1 MLAVF
6 TLEGKRLMARPTD
19 PLPLASGSV
28 LPNRLGKAAM
38 EENLADVGQLPGPRL
53 LELYRAWA
61 TGGAGLLIT
70 GNVMV
75 DARAM
80 TGPAGVVLD
89 SASDIAPFRRW
100 AQVAKG
106 SGGRVWM
113 QINHPGRLVYADLPG
128 VRWSPS
134 DVPVALGKH
143 SHRFGRPTP
152 MTAEDIR
159 SVIRMHADTAKRAE
173 EAGFDGVEVHAAHGY
188 LLSQFLSPLVNR
200 RSDEWGGHLENRA
213 RLLLEVVRA
222 VRAAVSPGFAVAV
235 KLNSADF
242 QRGGFDQHDAA
253 RVLQM
258 LGPLGVDLV
267 ELSGGSAESPAMQG
281 RTADDR
287 TMAREAYFL
296 ALAED
301 LVRAAPM
308 PLMLTGGITRKATA
322 ERVLESG
329 VAVVGLGS
337 ALALRPS
344 LPRGWL
350 RGEELDV
357 VVPYVQWKDKQL
369 AAAAQM
375 AVIRHALRRI
385 AAGRRPR
392 PRVPTLLA
400 LAHDRR
406 HRRRARAR
414 YAAWL
419 DRRPPLHPAEPAA
432 TPSTRARP

>member
-1 MLAVF
+1 
-6 TLEGKRLMARPTD
+6 MARLTD
-19 PLPLASGSV
+19 SLPLASGSV

-38 EENLADVGQLPGPRL
+38 EESLADAGQQPGARL
-53 LELYRAWA
+53 LHLYRTWA
-61 TGGAGLLIT
+61 SGGAGLLIT

-89 SASDIAPFRRW
+89 SSSDIAPFRRW
-100 AQVAKG
+100 AQVAK
-106 SGGRVWM
+106 SGGGMAWM

-134 DVPVALGKH
+134 EVPVALGKQ
-143 SHRFGRPTP
+143 SHRFARPTP

-159 SVIRMHADTAKRAE
+159 SVIGMHADTAQRAE

-188 LLSQFLSPLVNR
+188 LLAQFLSPLVNR
-200 RSDEWGGHLENRA
+200 RTDEWGGSLENRG
-213 RLLLEVVRA
+213 RLLLEVVRK

-296 ALAED
+296 ALAEE

-344 LPRGWL
+344 LPQGWL
-350 RGEELDV
+350 GDEGLDV
-357 VVPYVQWKDKQL
+357 VVPHVQWKDKAL
-369 AAAAQM
+369 TAAAQM
-375 AVIRHALRRI
+375 AIIRYSLRRL

-392 PRVPTLLA
+392 PRVPPLFA

-406 HRRRARAR
+406 HRRRALSR

-419 DRRPPLHPAEPAA
+419 DRRPRMQPAEPGA
-432 TPSTRARP
+432 TPVEASAAWGAGSR